1 MKTNIRVRR
10 ASKKDLDILAK
21 LDLGY
26 CKYEN
31 SLDKRIEIPKIKELR
46 KANEKYM
53 KLGTL
58 YFIAEENKTPLGYIS
73 INFCLQGR
81 ENTGV
86 LHTLFVDEKAR
97 GRGIGN
103 MLVQHVF
110 DLFKK
115 NKCTRVRSFMHIANK
130 NAQAFWRKH
139 GFELEE
145 GYTASK
151 RMK

>member
-1 MKTNIRVRR
+1 MKTNIKIRK
-10 ASKKDLDILAK
+10 ATKKDLDILAK

-26 CKYEN
+26 CLYEN
-31 SLDKRIEIPKIKELR
+31 SLDKRIEIPTIKELR
-46 KANEKYM
+46 ITTEKYM
-53 KLGTL
+53 KLGTV
-58 YFIAEENKTPLGYIS
+58 YFIAEESKIPLGYIS

-81 ENTGV
+81 EHTGV
-86 LHTLFVDEKAR
+86 IHTLFIDEKAR

-103 MLVQHVF
+103 MLVQYVF

-115 NKCTRVRSFMHIANK
+115 NKCTRVRSFMHIANR
-130 NAQAFWRKH
+130 NAQAFWKKQ

-145 GYTASK
+145 GYTASR